1 MRTLS
6 PEEREV
12 NRALK
17 EKAQI
22 QKEFKKRMEF
32 RQRVERSKDIY
43 IDEMDR
49 LWQEPSIDW
58 FLQFIKQMDNA

>member
-22 QKEFKKRMEF
+22 QKEFRKRLEF

-43 IDEMDR
+43 LDEMDR
-49 LWQEPSIDW
+49 L
-58 FLQFIKQMDNA
+58 